1 MVESG
6 LASRRRAEKREV
18 VCPECGTINPVI
30 FQELGGTITL
40 FCKKCGEKIHLVF
53 DRTMMD
59 MELKGPNQKEAYAR
73 A

>member
-18 VCPECGTINPVI
+18 VCPDCGTINPVI
-30 FQELGGTITL
+30 FQKLGGTITL

-53 DRTMMD
+53 DRTIMD
-59 MELKGPNQKEAYAR
+59 MELKRPNQQEAYAR